1 MAKTKQQKKEA
12 LEKISSKLKE
22 AKGIVFS
29 SFTGL
34 TVSQMEELR
43 GKLREEN
50 SELIV
55 AKKTLLKKSLQEAG
69 QEDVPVE
76 EFSGGVSMVV
86 GDDEVA
92 PAKVVAEFAKKN
104 EAVEF
109 YGGILEAKYIDENK
123 VKELAKLPSKQ
134 ELLAKMVG
142 SMKAPISGFAN
153 VLSGNLRNLVYVL
166 NAIKDKKE

>member
-1 MAKTKQQKKEA
+1 MAKTKEQKKQA

-22 AKGIVFS
+22 AKGVVFS

-50 SELIV
+50 SELVV
-55 AKKTLLKKSLQEAG
+55 AKKTLLKKSLKEAG
-69 QEDVPVE
+69 QEDVPVD
-76 EFSGGVSMVV
+76 EFAGGVSMVV

-92 PAKVVAEFAKKN
+92 PAKVVAEFAKEN
-104 EAVEF
+104 EVVEF
-109 YGGILEAKYIDENK
+109 YGGILEEKFIDQAK
-123 VKELAKLPSKQ
+123 VKELSKLPGKQ

-166 NAIKDKKE
+166 NAVKDKKE